1 MASPEFIGLEDVKG
15 EAPQP
20 SRPQSIADRL
30 SGMMHG
36 DTPSWDGEDFTD
48 RRSCGSV
55 KAGPSSP
62 LGRRSS
68 RLSWASDATSHADE
82 QRTQSPA
89 ANSPRKKGSRRAGIL
104 AQVSSRFS
112 AGRRSSRYS
121 NTSAASSDADEE
133 HPKST
138 SAAKTKSKRGVWAR
152 LEAKGAATSPLG
164 RRSWRNSRASG
175 ATTSDAGESPPKLP
189 PATSHNYRSTS
200 LEELGGFG
208 KSRSLMRGTTL
219 EELEGFGKTAL
230 PPSPRILPL
239 PMSPADAALKLQVD
253 ALIARTAP
261 PPPTPT
267 PLATG
272 RGATSPVTARR
283 SARRSGVSSPYS
295 SPMGR
300 RSGGPRARRPT
311 PPSAAPGASSAPG
324 AEGDG
329 DGGGLAPTGQQR
341 HEAHILFDKGRYAES
356 AAGMARVL
364 RDRLGAAPRETAAD
378 FRAAVQHISYWR
390 RPVHL
395 APTPPKPGMQLGL
408 HASRAAGLPV
418 RRGGEESDLLAQLG
432 LRLQAAGDAKALL
445 DFEFAHIEPKLDLGR
460 LLANSDTGQRSDLT
474 ATVAVLRRHFGA
486 LKRVHEAFAA
496 RNKGWQVTSG
506 RKAKRCGLPHVLAT
520 HVLSRHE
527 LHLLIDETGMLGGGL
542 DRAMADVIFVRC
554 SFRTL
559 QLAPTAPP
567 SGTPPP
573 HATPLA
579 SSEPPLPPAPRA
591 RSTPHWRG
599 GIGGWGGARGGYSV
613 VIWAGGRSFLAGPRD
628 TLTTD

>member
-1 MASPEFIGLEDVKG
+1 MASPEFIGLEDVTG

-30 SGMMHG
+30 SGVMPKHG

-68 RLSWASDATSHADE
+68 RLSWASDATSHADD

-133 HPKST
+133 HTKST

-175 ATTSDAGESPPKLP
+175 ATTSDAGEPPPKLP
-189 PATSHNYRSTS
+189 PATSRNYRNTS

-239 PMSPADAALKLQVD
+239 PMSDADAALKQQVD

-300 RSGGPRARRPT
+300 RSSGPRARRPT
-311 PPSAAPGASSAPG
+311 PPSAPPGASSAPG
-324 AEGDG
+324 AEG

-341 HEAHILFDKGRYAES
+341 HEAHILFEQGRYAES

-390 RPVHL
+390 RPVQDL

-408 HASRAAGLPV
+408 HVSRAAGLL

-486 LKRVHEAFAA
+486 LKRVHENFAA

-559 QLAPTAPP
+559 QLAPTPP
-567 SGTPPP
+567 PPLPPPPPPPPLTPPP
-573 HATPLA
+573 HATPLP
-579 SSEPPLPPAPRA
+579 SSEPPPPPPPALPP
-591 RSTPHWRG
+591 RSAPHWRG
-599 GIGGWGGARGGYSV
+599 V
-613 VIWAGGRSFLAGPRD
+613 
-628 TLTTD
+628 